1 MDLVTGATGHIGNVL
16 VRALLKR
23 GRKVRTM
30 FLPGEDLT
38 PLQDLPVEIVE
49 GDVLDSETLENA
61 FQGIENVYHLAGIIS
76 IMPGKN
82 ELLKLV
88 NILGTRN
95 IIYAARNAQV
105 RRLMYT
111 SSIHALRHMPHGV
124 TIDEQVPFDPEHVL
138 GSYDQSK
145 ALASLE
151 VLHAVQGGLDAVIVC
166 PTGVIGPY
174 DYRRSEL
181 GQIILGCVQKQPQ
194 VYIDGAYDFV
204 DVRDVAEGMI
214 AAAENGSRG
223 ETYILSGE
231 QVSVRSMLETV
242 WRYTGKRFPPVRVP
256 LSLARFFTVFTPLY
270 YRLFH
275 LKPRLTPYS
284 IATLQ
289 SNSQISHLKAQRE
302 LGYKPRPFAASIADS
317 VKWFIENM
325 HLFKTTPSS
334 LK

>member
-16 VRALLKR
+16 VRALLKQ
-23 GRKVRTM
+23 GRKVRAM

-38 PLQDLPVEIVE
+38 PLKDMEVEIVE
-49 GDVLDSETLENA
+49 GDVLDSETLEKA
-61 FQGIENVYHLAGIIS
+61 FQGVENVYHLAGIIS

-95 IIYAARNAQV
+95 IIYAAKNAHV

-124 TIDEQVPFDPEHVL
+124 TIDERVPFDPEHVL

-145 ALASLE
+145 AQASLE

-174 DYRRSEL
+174 DYRRSEI

-204 DVRDVAEGMI
+204 DVRDVADGMI
-214 AAAENGSRG
+214 AAAEKGSRG

-231 QVSVRSMLETV
+231 QVTVRRMLDTV

-256 LSLARFFTVFTPLY
+256 LRVARFFTVFTPIY
-270 YRLFH
+270 YRFFH

-284 IATLQ
+284 LATLQ
-289 SNSQISHLKAQRE
+289 SNSQISHAKAQQE
-302 LGYKPRPFAASIADS
+302 LGFKPRPFSASIADS

-325 HLFKTTPSS
+325 HLFRTTPTSS
-334 LK
+334 K